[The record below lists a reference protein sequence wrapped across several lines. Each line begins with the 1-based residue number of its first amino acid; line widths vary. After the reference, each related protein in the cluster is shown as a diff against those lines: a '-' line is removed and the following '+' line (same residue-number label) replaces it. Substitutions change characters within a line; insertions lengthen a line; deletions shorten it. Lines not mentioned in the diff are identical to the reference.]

1 MVDVENELS
10 ELGNFLL
17 IVANE
22 QGVKTQ
28 TLSRKGNV
36 REEIKKAAVEIGAA
50 LVVLGRPEDGASAF
64 QLSNLQAFANDIK
77 DETGVEARII

>member
-17 IVANE
+17 IVAKERASE
-22 QGVKTQ
+22 QGVRTPRI
-28 TLSRKGNV
+28 SRKGNL
-36 REEIKKAAVEIGAA
+36 REEIKKAAIEICAT

-64 QLSNLQAFANDIK
+64 QFSNLQAFA
-77 DETGVEARII
+77 DERKMKQE